1 MSFWSINAKILEQNI
16 LMTQMHL
23 LCSQTLWMMF
33 MRTLITTTQTEKQS
47 FDSLW
52 WLISLAQLKAGN
64 NSERFKNEIRQLLYS
79 LYKSK
84 NLQWIFIKNWL
95 TLFKTW
101 KQFLWTASRFR
112 LDLAG
117 KRNLEHP
124 KRNTALTNLSI
135 YYT

>member
-16 LMTQMHL
+16 LMIQMHL

-101 KQFLWTASRFR
+101 KQFLWTANRFR

-124 KRNTALTNLSI
+124 KRNTELTNLSI